1 MKVLSI
7 TALCLVLVQGVSFA
21 QDGGVYSPEYVYDNV
36 SDLVGKTVTIKAS
49 PTGESGSDSL
59 WKIFVRSE
67 PDGRFVFLYA
77 VNNRLCREKI
87 NAVGRMNDQEG
98 RKALANRGYRM
109 KLSYVLVT
117 GGVVNVD
124 DQPGIVINSVKNCN

>member
-7 TALCLVLVQGVSFA
+7 MALCLVLSQAALFA
-21 QDGGVYSPEYVYDNV
+21 QDSGVYSPEYVYDNV
-36 SDLVGKTVTIKAS
+36 AELVGKTVTIKAA
-49 PTGESGSDSL
+49 PNGESGSDSV
-59 WKIFVRSE
+59 WNIIVRRN
-67 PDGRFVFLYA
+67 PDGLVVFLYA

-87 NAVGRMNDQEG
+87 NAVGRMNDQEA

-109 KLSYVLVT
+109 KLRDVLVT

-124 DQPGIVINSVKNCN
+124 GQPGIVINSVKNCD